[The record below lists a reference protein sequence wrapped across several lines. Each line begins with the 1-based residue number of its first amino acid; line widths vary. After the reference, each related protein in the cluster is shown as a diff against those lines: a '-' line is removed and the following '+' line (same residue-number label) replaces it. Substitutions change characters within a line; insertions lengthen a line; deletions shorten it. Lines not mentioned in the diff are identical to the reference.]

1 MNKCPYCAAEI
12 HDATIVCQLCGREL
26 VSATKAA
33 AVAQTRTPLAATVF
47 AVIVVALLVL
57 LAIGLGVL

>member
-1 MNKCPYCAAEI
+1 MKECAYCAAEVGN
-12 HDATIVCQLCGREL
+12 AAIVCGLCGREL
-26 VSATKAA
+26 VSATK
-33 AVAQTRTPLAATVF
+33 VATSAPAKTPLAATVF